1 MGHMTLV
8 ETMEWLGEP
17 QTAALGGLAIGL
29 LFGAAAQQ
37 SRFCLRAAI
46 ISFAR
51 RRFDTR
57 LSVWLLVFSGAL
69 IATQA
74 LYVAGVANLDEARQ
88 IATQGSLSGRVDW
101 RVAVWHRH
109 GAGARLCLAAC
120 WCCRPRAT
128 CGRCCPGWYL
138 P

>member
-1 MGHMTLV
+1 MTLI
-8 ETMEWLGEP
+8 EIMEWLGEP
-17 QTAALGGLAIGL
+17 QTAAVGGLVIGL
-29 LFGAAAQQ
+29 MFGAAAQQ

-88 IATQGSLSGRVDW
+88 IATRGSLRAHLFSVNPTPDLGPPGFYD
-101 RVAVWHRH
+101 
-109 GAGARLCLAAC
+109 
-120 WCCRPRAT
+120 PRSEIVE
-128 CGRCCPGWYL
+128 
-138 P
+138 